1 MSQINNPFIAVGV
14 GKDATAEEIN
24 AAWRT
29 AAKRLH
35 PDRHPN
41 SNRDELERLTT
52 QMSILNASYQ
62 LLRDDLE
69 GMRQTFYPDTSV
81 NAGAQRPG
89 ESAAQFRSAPV
100 HPSPETACQAC
111 GSMNAIDVGFVGQ
124 VGMLITRQ
132 VSNVE
137 ARLCKYCAQSI
148 GRRYQSLTMV
158 QGWWGAIAF
167 LSNIF
172 YIFLNALA
180 LNKVS
185 RLPNPVAPLGFVTSP
200 SDPGRAV
207 MKRPMSWVA
216 PVLLVAVLAI
226 AASTGPAPS
235 QTFSVGECVA
245 EDQGSVTPVS
255 CSTPHLG
262 FITEATS
269 NYQAC
274 PATTDTAV
282 TTRGVTYCID
292 FDQ

>member
-1 MSQINNPFIAVGV
+1 MSQIVNPFIAVGV
-14 GKDATAEEIN
+14 GKDATAEEIS

-41 SNRDELERLTT
+41 SNREELERLTT

-69 GMRQTFYPDTSV
+69 GMRRTFYPENSV

-89 ESAAQFRSAPV
+89 ESAAQFRAAPV

-111 GSMNAIDVGFVGQ
+111 GSMNAINVGFVGQ
-124 VGMLITRQ
+124 VGMLITRR

-137 ARLCKYCAQSI
+137 ARLCKFCAQSI
-148 GRRYQSLTMV
+148 GRRYQSLTLV
-158 QGWWGAIAF
+158 QGWWGLIAF

-172 YIFLNALA
+172 YILANALA
-180 LNKVS
+180 LNKVR

-207 MKRPMSWVA
+207 MKRPLSWVA
-216 PVLLVAVLAI
+216 PILFAAVLAI
-226 AASTGPAPS
+226 GASTDPAPP
-235 QTFSVGECVA
+235 QTFSVGECVSI
-245 EDQGSVTPVS
+245 DQGNVSPIS

-274 PATTDTAV
+274 PAGTDNAV
-282 TTRGVTYCID
+282 RTLGVTYCID

>member
-14 GKDATAEEIN
+14 GKDATAEEIS

-41 SNRDELERLTT
+41 SNREELERLTT

-69 GMRQTFYPDTSV
+69 GMRRTFYPENSV

-89 ESAAQFRSAPV
+89 ESAAQFRAAPV

-111 GSMNAIDVGFVGQ
+111 GSMNAINVGFVGQ
-124 VGMLITRQ
+124 VGMLITRR

-137 ARLCKYCAQSI
+137 ARLCKFCAQSI
-148 GRRYQSLTMV
+148 GRRYQSLTLV
-158 QGWWGAIAF
+158 QGWWGLIAF

-172 YIFLNALA
+172 YILANALA
-180 LNKVS
+180 LNKVR

-207 MKRPMSWVA
+207 MKRPLSWVA
-216 PVLLVAVLAI
+216 PILFAAVLAI
-226 AASTGPAPS
+226 GASTDPAPP
-235 QTFSVGECVA
+235 QTFSVGECVSI
-245 EDQGSVTPVS
+245 DQGSVTPVS

-274 PATTDTAV
+274 PAGTDNAV
-282 TTRGVTYCID
+282 RTLGVTYCID